1 MTANPIELIG
11 GLTNSDDVPKADI
24 VSWAKARV
32 PQVLA
37 NNAEIRSTIL
47 HLQQVVFVKS
57 PGISW
62 YLDAADSTSA
72 DDNVTCVISLD
83 GKRFKPLSSVP
94 FPTTVTLGGLY
105 SSAAVTNQFVT
116 GLGTDGNFTRA
127 QPSASNLSD
136 GVTGTGAVVRAN
148 SPALITPTGIVKG
161 DVGLGN
167 VDNTSDTTKWAA
179 VATLTNK
186 VINAVSNTI
195 SNLATSMFAANVVDT
210 DTTLAANSD
219 TRLASQK
226 AVKAYV
232 DALLNANDAMQFKGV
247 IDCSANPNYPA
258 ASAGWTYRVSVAGKI
273 GGASGVNVEQG
284 DQLLCITDGTSS
296 GNQAAV
302 GANWSI
308 TQSNIDGA
316 VVGPTSV
323 TDDLPVIFDGTTG
336 KLIKSKTYAAFKT
349 LLVLVKGDVGLGN
362 VDNTSDATKNA
373 AAVTLTN
380 KTITAP
386 AIAGGT
392 ADALTSLGIRSTGA
406 AFDVKMASAEVLT
419 ATRTVTWSLGN
430 ANRSITLAAD
440 INLTAAGAAILDDAD
455 AAAQRTTL
463 SAAARSQTT
472 EFISGY
478 IKAPANQD
486 YRLVVKIPHGG
497 TITETVTRSESGT
510 CTATFKVNTTAL
522 GGTANSVSSTEQAQ
536 VQASSNTFI
545 ADDDIVVTI
554 SSNSSCVGMSFTIKY
569 SRTLL

>member
-11 GLTNSDDVPKADI
+11 GLANNDDVPKADI

-37 NNAEIRSTIL
+37 NNAEIRSTNL
-47 HLQQVVFVKS
+47 ALQQIVFVKT

-62 YLDAADSTSA
+62 YLDPADSTTE
-72 DDNVTCVISLD
+72 DDDLTCVISLD
-83 GKRFKPLSSVP
+83 GKRFKPLSSISP
-94 FPTTVTLGGLY
+94 PTTITLGGVF
-105 SSAAVTNQFVT
+105 SSAAVSNQFVT
-116 GLGTDGNFTRA
+116 GLDTDGSLTRS
-127 QPSASNLSD
+127 QPSAANLSN
-136 GVTGTGAVVRAN
+136 GVTGSGAVVLTN
-148 SPALITPTGIVKG
+148 SPALVTPTGIVKG

-219 TRLASQK
+219 TRLATQK

-284 DQLLCITDGTSS
+284 DQLLCITDGTSA
-296 GNQAAV
+296 GTQAAV

-316 VVGPTSV
+316 VVGPASV
-323 TDDLPVIFDGTTG
+323 TDDLPAIFDGTTG

-349 LLVLVKGDVGLGN
+349 LLALVKGDVGLGN

-380 KTITAP
+380 KAITAP
-386 AIAGGT
+386 DIDGGT
-392 ADALTSLGIRSTGA
+392 VDGVTSFGFRSTGA
-406 AFDVKMASAEVLT
+406 AFDVKMANAEVLT
-419 ATRTVTWSLGN
+419 GTRTVTWVLGN
-430 ANRSITLAAD
+430 ANRSITLASD
-440 INLTAAGAAILDDAD
+440 INITAAGAAILDDAD

-463 SAAARSQTT
+463 LAAARSQTT

-536 VQASSNTFI
+536 AQASSNTFV
-545 ADDDIVVTI
+545 ADDDVVLTI

-569 SRTLL
+569 TRTLI

>member
-11 GLTNSDDVPKADI
+11 GITNTNDVVKADI
-24 VSWAKARV
+24 ISWAKARV

-37 NNAEIRSTIL
+37 NNAEIRSTNL
-47 HLQQVVFVKS
+47 ALQQIVFVKT

-62 YLDAADSTSA
+62 YLDAADSTTE
-72 DDNVTCVISLD
+72 DDDLTCVISFD

-116 GLGTDGNFTRA
+116 GLGVDGNFTRA
-127 QPSASNLSD
+127 QPSAANLSD
-136 GVTGTGAVVRAN
+136 GVTGTGAVVRTN
-148 SPALITPTGIVKG
+148 SPALVTPTGIVKS

-167 VDNTSDTTKWAA
+167 VDNTSDATKWAA

-232 DALLNANDAMQFKGV
+232 DALLNANDAMQFRGV
-247 IDCSANPNYPA
+247 IDCSTNPNYPA
-258 ASAGWTYRVSVAGKI
+258 ANAGYVYRVSVAGKI
-273 GGASGVNVEQG
+273 GGASGTVVEAG
-284 DQLLCITDGTSS
+284 DQLLCITDGTSA
-296 GNQAAV
+296 GTQAAV

-316 VVGPTSV
+316 VVGPASV
-323 TDDLPVIFDGTTG
+323 TDDLPAIFDGTTG

-380 KTITAP
+380 KALTAP
-386 AIAGGT
+386 VITGGT
-392 ADALTSLGIRSTGA
+392 LDGVTSLGFRSTGA
-406 AFDVKMASAEVLT
+406 AFDVKMASAEAIS
-419 ATRTVTWSLGN
+419 ATRTVTWVLGN
-430 ANRSITLAAD
+430 TNRSITLASD
-440 INLTAAGAAILDDAD
+440 INITAAGAAILDDAD

-536 VQASSNTFI
+536 AQASSNTFV
-545 ADDDIVVTI
+545 ADDDVVLTI

-569 SRTLL
+569 TRTLL